1 VQTFATHRRLDPA
14 YHYLLSSMLAVNLG
28 AAVVHLIRHH
38 RGAGDL
44 TGSLW
49 MLMTALALALMGL
62 KLRSY
67 PLRVQDRLI
76 RLEER
81 LRMEQLLP
89 EDLKA
94 RLGEL
99 RPAQFVA
106 LRFASDGE
114 VADRVREALEEGL
127 GGEAIKKRIQSWRPD
142 EFRV

>member
-1 VQTFATHRRLDPA
+1 MQTYATHRRLDPA

-28 AAVVHLIRHH
+28 AATVHLVHH
-38 RGAGDL
+38 HHGAGEFAA
-44 TGSLW
+44 SLW
-49 MLMTALALALMGL
+49 LFMMALAFILFAL

-81 LRMEQLLP
+81 LRMERLLP

-94 RLGEL
+94 RLDQL
-99 RPAQFVA
+99 QPAQFVA
-106 LRFASDGE
+106 LRFASDAE
-114 VADRVREALEEGL
+114 LASRVREALEERL

-142 EFRV
+142 EFRI